1 MFKIDITKDTKGLEM
16 LKKNLQK
23 QMSMELELG
32 FFPEARYEDGT
43 QVAQVAQWNF
53 EGSVTNPPRPAFQQS
68 ILAPIE
74 RGQYKKMFD
83 ASIARALSRGSFT
96 AEYNVIGKQLQA
108 ILRQS
113 IIDWSTPPNS
123 PRTIAEKGFNDPLI
137 ETGLMR
143 DSVDYKVTKRG
154 GD

>member
-43 QVAQVAQWNF
+43 QVAFVAMLNN
-53 EGSVTNPPRPAFQQS
+53 EGSATNPPRPFFTSS
-68 ILAPIE
+68 IIAPME
-74 RGQYKKMFD
+74 RGRYKKMFD

-96 AEYNVIGKQLQA
+96 SEYQVIGKQLQA
-108 ILRQS
+108 ILRQA
-113 IIDWSTPPNS
+113 IIDWSAPPNS

-137 ETGLMR
+137 DSGLMR